1 MEAVANQVQMA
12 QLAYV
17 LRITLAANV
26 NTAI

>member
-1 MEAVANQVQMA
+1 MEAVANRIQMA

-17 LRITLAANV
+17 LPITLAANV